1 MHLLKN
7 LNFSA
12 IPVKAEGNLVGYI
25 NNIDIPDATFT
36 ADMIPLPDGSATRVN
51 ATLRNVPRP
60 VGKDIVNIQLYIP
73 YFFHYETEFFPF
85 QNNPKN
91 LDPSVKMDL
100 DIWDC
105 PNWETCIISKLL
117 RTDLVI
123 FSHSREGKPLSY
135 SQINTE
141 HGMFQ

>member
-1 MHLLKN
+1 MYRPIRYSKLSLIRLKKDFYCCWFQNRKKILKVSCKCFLKLKKVGLYERFFHSNMHLFKN

-60 VGKDIVNIQLYIP
+60 VGKYIVKIQLYI
-73 YFFHYETEFFPF
+73 
-85 QNNPKN
+85 
-91 LDPSVKMDL
+91 
-100 DIWDC
+100 
-105 PNWETCIISKLL
+105 
-117 RTDLVI
+117 
-123 FSHSREGKPLSY
+123 
-135 SQINTE
+135 